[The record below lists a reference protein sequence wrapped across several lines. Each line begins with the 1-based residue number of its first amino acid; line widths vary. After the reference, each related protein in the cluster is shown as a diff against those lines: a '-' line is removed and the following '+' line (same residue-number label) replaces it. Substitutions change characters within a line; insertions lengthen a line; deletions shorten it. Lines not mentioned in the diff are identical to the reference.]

1 MSVINWPADLPVR
14 TQDFGIKHFA
24 LDFSNADT
32 GGGQVA
38 VLGPRRLTCA
48 MTSEPDVSPERAAKW
63 QAVLFALDGRVNQLA
78 VWNVLRPAPRGTLRG
93 QLVADQAAPAGANTL
108 QIRAPAAQA
117 GHTLLAGDWIGVQQ
131 ASTGEARQLLHVQAD
146 TAADGNGLLV
156 VQVGVPLRAA
166 LPAGGQIV
174 WDRPTCL
181 MRQTTTENK
190 WTAQGSRTS
199 GYSLD
204 LMERWE

>member
-1 MSVINWPADLPVR
+1 MSVINWPAELPVR

-32 GGGQVA
+32 GSGQVA
-38 VLGPRRLTCA
+38 VLGPRRMTCA
-48 MTSEPDVSPERAAKW
+48 MTSEPDVAPERAAKW

-93 QLVADQAAPAGANTL
+93 VLTADQAAPAGATTL
-108 QIRAPAAQA
+108 QVRANGQA
-117 GHTLLAGDWIGVQQ
+117 GRTLLQGDWLGVQQ
-131 ASTGEARQLLHVQAD
+131 ASVGEARQLLHVQAD
-146 TAADGNGLLV
+146 AAVDGNDLLV

-166 LPAGGQIV
+166 LPAGAQIV

-181 MRQTTTENK
+181 MRQTTSENK